1 MLQSLSIKNYAIIE
15 SVEIQFD
22 KHLNIITGETGAGKS
37 ILLGA
42 MNLILGKRADT
53 SVLRNADEKC
63 LVEAVFSIKNYSLK
77 KFFSDNDLEYENETI
92 IRRELNTN
100 GKSRAFINDS
110 PVTLDVLKALTEQLV
125 DIHAQSE
132 TQKLFDKFFFCEI
145 LDELAKQT
153 AAVKE
158 YQTNYQQYKIKQ
170 NRLTHLQNEQISL
183 QKEFDFISFQLN
195 ELTEANLNEDE
206 AAQLESELSL
216 LQNAET
222 ITRNLAD
229 AYSLIDANEFSALS
243 QLLQANKQ
251 IGQLA
256 NFHDVL
262 LEMHDKLSAITDDL
276 KSMTRQITNIADAT
290 EYNEERVLL
299 LTEKQTT
306 INKLLQKHH
315 VSEVK
320 NLLEIQHSL
329 QQKVDAFSNSTEE
342 ILQLETEI
350 KQDKKTLLTA
360 AQSISKNR
368 NKQIKIAEN
377 KVSALLVD
385 LGMPFGFIQLEQKIA
400 EAEKLNAFG
409 IDEIRLLFS
418 ANKGSLPQPLDE
430 VGSGGEKS
438 RLMLAIKSLVA
449 ETITLPTLI
458 FDEIDTGI
466 SGEVAQK
473 VGTILK
479 ELGKKHQVIS
489 ITHLP
494 QVAAKANKHFFVY
507 KNHEKEKTFTEIKTL
522 SGDERL
528 HEIAVMLSGNNP
540 PKEAL
545 ENAKRL
551 LN

>member
-1 MLQSLSIKNYAIIE
+1 M
-15 SVEIQFD
+15 
-22 KHLNIITGETGAGKS
+22 
-37 ILLGA
+37 
-42 MNLILGKRADT
+42 
-53 SVLRNADEKC
+53 
-63 LVEAVFSIKNYSLK
+63 VEAVFFIKNYSLK

-132 TQKLFDKFFFCEI
+132 TQNLLDKFFFCEI

-153 AAVKE
+153 AVVKE

-229 AYSLIDANEFSALS
+229 AYSLMDANEFSALS

-320 NLLEIQHSL
+320 NLLEIQHQL
-329 QQKVDAFSNSTEE
+329 QQKVDAF
-342 ILQLETEI
+342 TEI

-458 FDEIDTGI
+458 FDEINLYR
-466 SGEVAQK
+466 SQ
-473 VGTILK
+473 
-479 ELGKKHQVIS
+479 
-489 ITHLP
+489 
-494 QVAAKANKHFFVY
+494 
-507 KNHEKEKTFTEIKTL
+507 
-522 SGDERL
+522 
-528 HEIAVMLSGNNP
+528 
-540 PKEAL
+540 
-545 ENAKRL
+545 NAFW
-551 LN
+551 

>member
-1 MLQSLSIKNYAIIE
+1 MLRTLSIKNYAIIE

-22 KHLNIITGETGAGKS
+22 PQLNIITGETGAGKS

-53 SVLRNADEKC
+53 SVLRKKEEKC
-63 LVEAVFSIKNYSLK
+63 LVEAVFFIKDYKLK
-77 KFFSDNDLEYENETI
+77 KFFSENDLEYEDDTI
-92 IRRELNTN
+92 IRREIGSN

-110 PVTLDVLKALTEQLV
+110 PVTLDVLKQLTERLV
-125 DIHAQSE
+125 DIHAQGE
-132 TQKLFDKFFFCEI
+132 TQNLLDKFFFCEI
-145 LDELAKQT
+145 LDEFSKQ
-153 AAVKE
+153 ASVVKD
-158 YQTNYQQYKIKQ
+158 YQTGFYQYKQKQ
-170 NRLTHLQNEQISL
+170 SRLQQLTEEQIRL

-195 ELTEANLNEDE
+195 ELVEASLNEEE
-206 AAQLESELSL
+206 AATIESELNL

-222 ITRNLAD
+222 IKRNLSEAYNLAD
-229 AYSLIDANEFSALS
+229 GNEYSALT

-251 IGQLA
+251 IAQLSGL
-256 NFHDVL
+256 H
-262 LEMHDKLSAITDDL
+262 ETLSEIHASLNNITDEL
-276 KSMTRQITNIADAT
+276 KSITKKITHVSDST
-290 EYNEERVLL
+290 EYNEERVVE
-299 LTEKQTT
+299 LTEKQST
-306 INKLLQKHH
+306 INRLLQKHH

-320 NLLEIQHSL
+320 ELILL
-329 QQKVDAFSNSTEE
+329 QQELQEKVNAFAGANDEISRLEGELKTEKK
-342 ILQLETEI
+342 QLFET
-350 KQDKKTLLTA
+350 
-360 AQSISKNR
+360 AQRISKNR
-368 NKQIKIAEN
+368 TEKIKTFESKIT
-377 KVSALLVD
+377 SLLHDV
-385 LGMPFGFIQLEQKIA
+385 GMPFGYIVLDQKTSDS
-400 EAEKLNAFG
+400 EKLNAFG
-409 IDEIRLLFS
+409 IDEIRLLFT
-418 ANKGSLPQPLDE
+418 ANKGSQPQPLDE

-473 VGTILK
+473 VGGILK
-479 ELGKKHQVIS
+479 QLGKNHQVIS

-507 KNHEKEKTFTEIKTL
+507 KNNEKEKTYTEIKTL
-522 SGDERL
+522 AGNERL